1 MFVRRSPAI
10 VLSLVLSS
18 AALAMTPPALASD
31 GGTAK
36 DEPVKDTTA
45 CSDTSEVKIR
55 ATVLDDGAIEA
66 VGVVFSNDDDV
77 WSWKFKHN
85 DDFSA
90 MGEVKAKDADRSLRI
105 VRTMVDFSGPDD
117 IFFRAEN
124 NRTGEVCKLE
134 VTA

>member
-1 MFVRRSPAI
+1 MADATS
-10 VLSLVLSS
+10 
-18 AALAMTPPALASD
+18 
-31 GGTAK
+31 
-36 DEPVKDTTA
+36 
-45 CSDTSEVKIR
+45 CSDASRVRVR

-66 VGVVFSNDDDV
+66 VGVVFSDDDDL
-77 WSWKFKHN
+77 WEWKFKHN

-105 VRTMVDFSGPDD
+105 VRTMVDVSGPDD